1 MHNIGNHPGI
11 APRTFKTFC
20 SYLNVNRNDGIS
32 SFDMCLVAHF
42 EDSITAK
49 RGKRGDVQ
57 AAIPRDALLVEGVE
71 ILDARAPV
79 LLL

>member
-1 MHNIGNHPGI
+1 M
-11 APRTFKTFC
+11 
-20 SYLNVNRNDGIS
+20 S